1 MMRSPFFFLCSLYA
15 AGFSWRDPAVKWMV
29 FLFQT
34 AAMIF
39 FLYKTVECFL
49 EVKNMRPARLFL
61 AAACALL
68 GEMVILL
75 ADMANLPPALL
86 FFMAAVWFG
95 CKGSRYKRGTMG
107 LIIAGTV
114 FTYNALIDYR
124 FSAFYPAQSV
134 LRLLAGMALYGCA
147 RHFAPKRDFELSRPL
162 WRILLLL
169 TAAPVGIVLS
179 LVLLSRD
186 DQIGNDLQNLALLF
200 LALFSFAGLL
210 GTTTVLARQKEL
222 EESQTL
228 FEMNKTYY
236 KAMEEQSFEIRRM
249 KHDLSNHLQTMLSLP
264 AEEKNAYVRK
274 LLENPAAYR
283 TMRYCADE
291 TVNIVLSAKA
301 SVMERKNIQFH
312 VKADIAETLFIEQPD
327 ICAIFGNALDN
338 AAEAE
343 ELVPEPERYIRLQTR
358 FAKGM
363 FVLKI
368 ENPYPLSERN
378 CRKETAGKIQA
389 ESPGIRLWRF
399 RTTKPDAHS
408 HGYGLKS
415 IEKCVKKYGGEMKI
429 EAKNGKFVL
438 FLYIYQESSQRRS

>member
-1 MMRSPFFFLCSLYA
+1 MIIMRSPLLFLSNLYA
-15 AGFSWRDPAVKWMV
+15 AGLPWRDPAVKWVV

-39 FLYKTVECFL
+39 FLYKTAGCFL
-49 EVKNMRPARLFL
+49 EVKNTRPARLFL
-61 AAACALL
+61 AAACAVM

-75 ADMANLPPALL
+75 ADMANLPPTLF
-86 FFMAAVWFG
+86 FFMAAVWFC
-95 CKGSRYKRGTMG
+95 CKGSRYKKGVMG
-107 LIIAGTV
+107 LILAGTV
-114 FTYNALIDYR
+114 FTYNALIDYE
-124 FSAFYPAQSV
+124 FSTFYPAQGG

-147 RHFAPKRDFELSRPL
+147 RRFAPKRDFELSSPL

-169 TAAPVGIVLS
+169 AAAPVGIVFS
-179 LVLLSRD
+179 LVLMSRH
-186 DQIGNDLQNLALLF
+186 DQNENDLQNLILLF

-210 GTTTVLARQKEL
+210 GTTSVLARQKEL

-228 FEMNKTYY
+228 LEMNRTYY

-249 KHDLSNHLQTMLSLP
+249 KHDLSNHLQTILSLP
-264 AEEKNAYVRK
+264 AEEKNAYVKK

-283 TMRYCADE
+283 IMRYCADE

-301 SVMERKNIQFH
+301 SVMERKNIPFH
-312 VKADIAETLFIEQPD
+312 VKADISETLFIEKPD

-343 ELVPEPERYIRLQTR
+343 ELVPDPERYIRIQTR

-363 FVLKI
+363 FVLRV
-368 ENPYPLSERN
+368 ENPCPLPGRN
-378 CRKETAGKIQA
+378 SGEETAGKIQ
-389 ESPGIRLWRF
+389 EKFSRKPSWRF

-429 EAKNGKFVL
+429 ESEDGKFVL
-438 FLYIYQESSQRRS
+438 FLYIYQE